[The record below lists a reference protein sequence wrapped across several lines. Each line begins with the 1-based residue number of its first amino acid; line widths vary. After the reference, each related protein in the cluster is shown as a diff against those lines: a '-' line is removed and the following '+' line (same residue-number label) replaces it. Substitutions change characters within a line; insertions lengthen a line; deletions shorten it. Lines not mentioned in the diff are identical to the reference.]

1 MTAVKNKAKT
11 PRKQKV
17 RKAYMDKDPYT
28 YDPFEK
34 WVWQKYETNH
44 VLDIDEFIE
53 TNKDCMFFIGS
64 DSQNYPKSKKCV
76 FTTVLIA
83 YRMGKGGCIARH
95 VDKRP
100 MIPVE
105 ALSARLTVETQRSIE
120 ICRYLE
126 NKLLEL
132 SIRDDVSDDEMYTKN
147 IVGISID
154 VNNDDRHKSGRYKDM
169 LVGMV
174 VAYGYDCFIKP
185 DAWASSKVADN
196 KC

>member
-1 MTAVKNKAKT
+1 MKKEKE
-11 PRKQKV
+11 KV
-17 RKAYMDKDPYT
+17 DKHVSYRDKDPYT
-28 YDPFEK
+28 FEPLAK
-34 WVWQKYETNH
+34 WVWQKYETSH
-44 VLDIDEFIE
+44 KLDIDEFISK
-53 TNKDCMFFIGS
+53 NRDCLFFIGS

-76 FTTVLIA
+76 FTTVLVA

-100 MIPVE
+100 MIPIE
-105 ALSARLTVETQRSIE
+105 ALSSRLTVETQRSIE

-126 NKLLEL
+126 DKLFEL
-132 SIRDDVSDDEMYTKN
+132 SIEDKLSTKDMYTNN

-154 VNNDDRHKSGRYKDM
+154 VNGDKKFKSGRYKDM

-174 VAYGYDCFIKP
+174 VAYGYECFVKP
-185 DAWASSKVADN
+185 DAWSASKVADK